1 MKITKFALK
10 RPITTLMFF
19 FCFVLMGGSA
29 TRLLPLEYFPEVV
42 FPGIFIQIPYPN
54 SSAEEIERLITRP
67 VEEVVSTMSGIQL
80 LSSTTSDNNA
90 QVFIRF
96 GWDQQAK
103 IKGVEAREKLD
114 AIRNE
119 LPDDLRRVFVFTGST
134 ADQPVMQLRISSE
147 RELRNAYQLLDRKL
161 KRPIELIDG
170 VSKVEL
176 YGIQK
181 DEILIQLKSERVAA
195 HNIDVNELNRT
206 LQRENFSTF
215 AGRITDNE
223 RRLLVKPIGEFDSID
238 DYRNMV
244 VGPNNLRLAD
254 IADVSL
260 SQPIL
265 EDGRHLD
272 RTYAIGLTIQRENTA
287 NLVDVASRVVDKI
300 SEIEQ
305 SPDFNGINLFVMDNQ
320 ADGITESIDDITKSG
335 LIGFV
340 LSIVVLYFF
349 LRNLKV
355 TMVVAMAVPFSLFI
369 TIAFM
374 YFMGLTLN
382 VLTMMGL
389 MLAIGMLVDNA
400 VVISESIYQQKKLHP
415 QDNYK
420 ATIEGVRDVGVAVT
434 AGTLTTAIVFL
445 PNIIGEK
452 IDITVFLSHVAVT
465 ITISL
470 VASLF
475 IATTVIPL
483 FLNRTSGA
491 DLNKR
496 IGSIEW
502 LTKKYVATLSWILQR
517 PKAAAA
523 IALLTLFSVA
533 PAGSMV
539 KQDMFPQEQRT
550 NLMLHYHIDGVY
562 TVEAVEQIVY
572 QMEDF
577 LYEHQEEL
585 ELLSVYSY
593 YRADMAQSTL
603 IFVESDL
610 RTKSNKEVQEFVEKN
625 MPKIAMGRPSFE
637 FRRSG
642 GQEKLSVQL
651 VGDSTERLVALSEE
665 VARVINTIDG
675 LKNAR
680 SDAGVGE
687 QEVQVRID
695 RIKAQNMGLNPQVI
709 ASTIGIAMRGQN
721 LRTFRDD
728 EGEVE
733 VKIAFD
739 QNNRK
744 SLSDLYN
751 LPVFRPGQ
759 DAVPLAAVAEFSV
772 NKGPQRIRREDKT
785 TMLGVTADLE
795 DDTDM
800 NEIREQLERVMNT
813 IEFPTAYYWQFG
825 RGFERENKVLN
836 IMLTNMGL
844 ALMMIFIV
852 MAALFESLLLP
863 LAVITSIAYS
873 MVGVFWFF
881 AITGTTMSFMAFIG
895 MLVLMGV
902 VVNNGIVLIDHINRL
917 RMAGMRRYDAIIQGG
932 KDRLRPILM
941 TVLTT
946 VLGLVPLA
954 IGGATIGGDN
964 SPAYSPMARAI
975 IGGLLFS
982 TVVSLLILPSIYI
995 GLDTL
1000 RLWGRHKLQASRG
1013 MLSFVATK
1021 LQRKKPAPE

>member
-1 MKITKFALK
+1 MKITEFALK

-19 FCFVLMGGSA
+19 FCFVITGSAA
-29 TRLLPLEYFPEVV
+29 TRLLPLEYFPEVI

-67 VEEVVSTMSGIQL
+67 VEEVVSTMSGIER

-96 GWDQQAK
+96 DWDQQAK
-103 IKGVEAREKLD
+103 VKGVEAREKLD
-114 AIRNE
+114 AIRDE
-119 LPDDLRRVFVFTGST
+119 LPDDLQRMFVFTGST
-134 ADQPVMQLRISSE
+134 SDQPVMQLRISSQ
-147 RELRNAYQLLDRKL
+147 RELRNAFQLLDRKL

-170 VSKVEL
+170 VSKVDL

-181 DEILIQLKSERVAA
+181 DEILIQLRSERVAA
-195 HNIDVNELNRT
+195 HNIDINQLNRR

-215 AGRITDNE
+215 AGRITDGDK
-223 RRLLVKPIGEFDSID
+223 RLLVKPIGEFDSID
-238 DYRNMV
+238 DYRNMI
-244 VGPNNLRLAD
+244 VGPNNLRLSD
-254 IADVSL
+254 IAKIEL
-260 SQPIL
+260 SQPIR

-272 RTYAIGLTIQRENTA
+272 KTYAIGLNIQRESTA
-287 NLVDVASRVVDKI
+287 NLVDVATRVVDKI

-305 SPDFNGINLFVMDNQ
+305 SPDFEGINMFVMDNQ

-355 TMVVAMAVPFSLFI
+355 TMVVAMAVPFSLCI
-369 TIAFM
+369 TLAAV
-374 YFMGLTLN
+374 YFLGLSLN

-415 QDNYK
+415 EDNYK
-420 ATIEGVRDVGVAVT
+420 ATIEGVKDVGVAVT

-470 VASLF
+470 LASLF

-483 FLNRTSGA
+483 MLNRTSA
-491 DLNKR
+491 TDLNKR

-502 LTKKYVATLSWILQR
+502 ITKKYVAALAWMLAR

-523 IALLTLFSVA
+523 IAIGTVLSVA
-533 PAGSMV
+533 IPGGIV
-539 KQDMFPQEQRT
+539 KQDMFPQEQRN
-550 NLMLHYHIDGVY
+550 NLQLHYNIDGAY
-562 TVEAVEQIVY
+562 TLEKIEELVY
-572 QMEDF
+572 QIEDF

-585 ELLSVYSY
+585 EIESVYSY
-593 YRADMAQSTL
+593 YRADFAVSTL
-603 IFVESDL
+603 IFIESDE
-610 RTKSNKEVQEFVEKN
+610 RKKSNKFVTEFVEKN
-625 MPKIAMGRPSFE
+625 VPKIAIGKPAFE
-637 FRRSG
+637 FQRAG

-651 VGDSTERLVALSEE
+651 VGDSTERLVELSEE
-665 VARVINTIDG
+665 VARVINTMDG

-687 QEVQVRID
+687 KEVQVHID
-695 RIKAQNMGLNPQVI
+695 RVRAQNLGLSPQQV

-733 VKIAFD
+733 VRIAFD
-739 QNNRK
+739 KNNRK
-744 SLSDLYN
+744 SMSDLYN

-759 DAVPLAAVAEFSV
+759 ETLPLAAVAEFSV
-772 NKGPQRIRREDKT
+772 RQGPQRIRREDKT
-785 TMLGVTADLE
+785 TMLAVTAELA
-795 DDTDM
+795 DDVDM
-800 NEIREQLERVMNT
+800 QEVREELSRVMDT
-813 IEFPTAYYWQFG
+813 IEFPTAYYWQYG
-825 RGFERENKVLN
+825 RGFQRENRVGD

-844 ALMMIFIV
+844 ALMMIFVV

-873 MVGVFWFF
+873 IVGVFWFF
-881 AITGTTMSFMAFIG
+881 AITGTTMSFMANIG
-895 MLVLMGV
+895 ILVLMGV

-917 RMAGMRRYDAIIQGG
+917 RADGLRRYDAILQGG

-954 IGGATIGGDN
+954 IGTATVGGDN
-964 SPAYSPMARAI
+964 APPYSPMARAI

-982 TVVSLLILPSIYI
+982 TVVSLLILPSIYV

-1000 RLWGRHKLQASRG
+1000 RLWSRHKLYSARQ
-1013 MLSFVATK
+1013 MLNSLTGRF
-1021 LQRKKPAPE
+1021 QRKKPTSD